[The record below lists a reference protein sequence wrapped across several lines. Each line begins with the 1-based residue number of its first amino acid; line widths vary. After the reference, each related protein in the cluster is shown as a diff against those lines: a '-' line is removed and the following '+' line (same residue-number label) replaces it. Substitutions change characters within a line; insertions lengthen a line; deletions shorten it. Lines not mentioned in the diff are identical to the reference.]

1 MKLEHL
7 KEKHPGRLSN
17 AGRTTNCWPPSSP
30 SRTWHLGSED
40 SQARGST
47 LNNVRFYGNDG
58 FGCAPADY
66 RELAA
71 ALPDAFRPD
80 IASALTNQSSRL
92 ARPGPL

>member
-7 KEKHPGRLSN
+7 KEKHPGASRTP
-17 AGRTTNCWPPSSP
+17 AEPPIVGRRRH

-92 ARPGPL
+92 ARPRPL